1 MLETTFPRIPFLLC
15 FQVKCGPKVKCWNL
29 RGEVR
34 DVKRQTQ
41 RDLEV
46 PVHSTLLISV
56 PFPNCWLTHQGQ
68 PNQGQAHSGCFTEN
82 SQRQPQRDNNLSDV
96 YTRLPTVCSVL
107 ASRYPCKLQLAHPD
121 QSWLITLSCQFLFL
135 HRYSSSPPP
144 PVVYILILLF

>member
-15 FQVKCGPKVKCWNL
+15 FQVKCGPKVKGWNL